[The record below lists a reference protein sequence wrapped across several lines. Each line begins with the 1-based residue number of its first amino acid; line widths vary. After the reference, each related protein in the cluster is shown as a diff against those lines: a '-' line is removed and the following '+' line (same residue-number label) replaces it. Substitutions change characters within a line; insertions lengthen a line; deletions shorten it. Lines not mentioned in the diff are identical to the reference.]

1 MNTSFFLR
9 SLLFVALLG
18 AGGLA
23 RAQDAAG
30 SNPESGRNHFN
41 SGVEY
46 YRDGDLKGAL
56 IEFKRAYA
64 ASPNF
69 RVLYNLG
76 QVSSELRDYVEA
88 QRYFQRYLRD
98 GGGDIDPSRRREVE
112 SSIAKLSGRI
122 ATVVVS
128 CNLEGA
134 EVFVDDVS
142 VGRTPLDQPLK
153 LSVGTRRISAAI
165 SGSRRVT
172 KVVDA
177 GGGETVFVQL
187 ELAPAPAAVAAT
199 TDQPGRARETTASS
213 KPSTALWI
221 GIGAGALAVG
231 AGVMGSLAAI
241 DGAKYRDAIH
251 RRSTADEIDSL
262 HSRAATKA
270 LITDILLG
278 ATAVAATVTLVVA
291 LNEGSS
297 DDVAPE
303 SREHESASAWLTVG
317 PGAVSVAGT
326 L

>member
-1 MNTSFFLR
+1 L
-9 SLLFVALLG
+9 ALLA
-18 AGGLA
+18 AGGVA
-23 RAQDAAG
+23 RAQAG
-30 SNPESGRNHFN
+30 GNPEAGRSHFT

-56 IEFKRAYA
+56 IEFKRAYS
-64 ASPNF
+64 ASPNY

-98 GGGDIDPSRRREVE
+98 GGSEIDPARRREVE
-112 SSIAKLSGRI
+112 SSVAKLAGRI

-128 CNLEGA
+128 CNIDGA

-142 VGRTPLDQPLK
+142 VGRSPLDQPLK

-165 SGSRRVT
+165 SGSRRMT
-172 KVVDA
+172 KVVEA
-177 GGGETVFVQL
+177 AGGETVFVKL
-187 ELAPAPAAVAAT
+187 DLPPTPAAVAAT
-199 TDQPGRARETTASS
+199 TEQRWGAREAAACGQ
-213 KPSTALWI
+213 PSAALWI

-231 AGVMGSLAAI
+231 AGVMGSLAAV

-278 ATAVAATVTLVVA
+278 ATAVAATATLVVA
-291 LNEGSS
+291 LSESSS
-297 DDVAPE
+297 DDLAPE
-303 SREHESASAWLTVG
+303 SDDSARAWLTVG
-317 PGAVSVAGT
+317 PGSVSLAGT